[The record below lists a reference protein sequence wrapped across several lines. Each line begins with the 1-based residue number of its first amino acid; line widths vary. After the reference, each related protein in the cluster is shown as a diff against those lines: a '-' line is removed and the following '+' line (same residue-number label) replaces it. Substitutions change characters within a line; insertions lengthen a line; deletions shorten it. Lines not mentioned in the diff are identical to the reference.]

1 MNREPLYQ
9 VNVVAKKDF
18 YYKISYSEPTRVIKT
33 GERTFID
40 FRSGTMMGSWL
51 LNCDGVL
58 VPFSYGVL
66 IDYFEKCN

>member
-18 YYKISYSEPTRVIKT
+18 YYRVSYSEPTRVIKT

-58 VPFSYGVL
+58 VPFSYEVL